1 MLYICEGVDKCGKTT
16 YIQNVIGDGQYIGI
30 DEIDKYKLY
39 EFGNKIDVRFDRNSE
54 NSIFDNML
62 KVIELSKTIDV
73 YLDRSFISEVVYGPI
88 YRGKCRIT
96 ANEIKLLFDKLQ
108 LEDAI
113 ILYFV
118 PYNYGRWITS
128 LDKKDYFEKDRTK
141 IQEVLD
147 KYDEVMKNYSFILD
161 VYKMSFIHESV

>member
-16 YIQNVIGDGQYIGI
+16 YIQNVIGDSQYIDV

-39 EFGNKIDVRFDRNSE
+39 EFGNKIGVRFNRDSK

-62 KVIELSKTIDV
+62 KVIDLSKTIDV

-88 YRGKCRIT
+88 YRDKMNIT
-96 ANEIKLLFDKLQ
+96 QEEIKKIFDKLQ
-108 LEDAI
+108 LEDAV